1 MKKKSLTF
9 KLVLGILLLIL
20 LGIFYHFELHQYLE
34 LKSVKGNLDTFKKMN
49 EQEPFLFSSYFFGT
63 YVLVA
68 ALSLPGAA
76 MLTLLSGAIFGF
88 YKGLFIAS
96 FASSIGATLAFLGSR
111 FFLSSWV
118 QKKFSKVFVTFNEGM
133 KKDGDVFLIGL
144 RLVPAVPFFVVNLL
158 MGLFPISTIKFY
170 VLSQLGMFIGT
181 AVYVNAGTQLG
192 LIQSTRDILSF
203 NILIS
208 FTLLGFAPF
217 CLKKLYAFY
226 LLRKKMSSFSKPLE
240 FNYNTV
246 VIGGGSA
253 GLVASYITS
262 AAKAKVALIEK
273 HKMGGDCL
281 NTGCVPS
288 KSLIR
293 IAKAAHDIKN
303 AQDYGLQAELSKVDL
318 AAVMKRVQSVIKKI
332 EPHDSAER
340 YQGLG
345 VDCFSGTA
353 RIVSPY
359 EVVVNGKTLTT
370 KTILIASGA
379 SPFVPKIEGLDLINY
394 KTSDNLWSLNS
405 LPERIAILG
414 GGPIGC
420 ELAQAFSRLGSKVT
434 IIEKDLQILNR
445 EDSDIVEKI
454 EEKFIQEDIKIV
466 KGFVAQKITKSDK
479 GFKLHLSDNESQKE
493 IEFDELIIALGRKA
507 NLDNMGLEDLSIETN
522 VNGTLKADEFLR
534 TNYPNIFVCG
544 DVAGPYQFTHM
555 AAHQAWYAA
564 VNAMFMPFWS
574 FKVDYSIVPMC
585 TFVSP
590 ELARVGLNEKEAKLQ
605 NISYEVTTYD
615 MKSQDRALADGENFG
630 IVKVLTPPKSD
641 KILGVT
647 ILGPRSGEVIAE
659 FVLAMK
665 HGLGLSKILGTV
677 HIYPTLTEANKAVAG
692 NWRKK
697 NIPEKLMQFAESF
710 HDWRRNN

>member
-1 MKKKSLTF
+1 MKRKSLTIKIAF
-9 KLVLGILLLIL
+9 GILLLIL
-20 LGIFYHFELHQYLE
+20 FSIFYHFELHKYLE
-34 LKSVKGNLDTFKKMN
+34 LKSVKDNLDTLKKIN
-49 EQEPFLFSSYFFGT
+49 EQEPVLFSSYFFGA

-88 YKGLFIAS
+88 YKGLVLAS

-118 QKKFSKVFVTFNEGM
+118 QKKFSKVFVTFNEGI

-170 VLSQLGMFIGT
+170 ILSQLGMFIGT

-192 LIQSTRDILSF
+192 YIQSTRDILSF

-208 FTLLGFAPF
+208 FTLLGFVPF
-217 CLKKLYAFY
+217 CLKKFYSYY
-226 LLRKKMSSFSKPLE
+226 LLRKKMIPFVKPIE

-293 IAKAAHDIKN
+293 IAKAAHDIRK
-303 AQDYGLQAELSKVDL
+303 AHDYGLKAELSKVDL
-318 AAVMKRVQSVIKKI
+318 ATVMKRVQSVIKKI

-340 YQGLG
+340 YQSLG
-345 VDCFSGTA
+345 VDCFSGSA
-353 RIVSPY
+353 RIISPY
-359 EVVVNGKTLTT
+359 EVVVNGKNLTT

-379 SPFVPKIEGLDLINY
+379 SPFVPSIEGLDLINY
-394 KTSDNLWSLNS
+394 KTSDNLWSLNN
-405 LPERIAILG
+405 LPDRIAILG

-454 EEKFIQEDIKIV
+454 EEKFIEEDIKIV
-466 KGFVAQKITKSDK
+466 KGFITQKIITSDK
-479 GFKLHLSDNESQKE
+479 GFKLHLSNNEDQKE

-507 NLDNMGLEDLSIETN
+507 NLENLGLEDLSIEAN
-522 VNGTLKADEFLR
+522 ANGTIKADEFLR

-697 NIPEKLMQFAESF
+697 NMPEKLMQFAESF
-710 HDWRRNN
+710 HEWRRNN